1 VEGYAEHARTDAD
14 ALADIHDVAAAL
26 RGAIGDLARAPA
38 GT

>member
-1 VEGYAEHARTDAD
+1 
-14 ALADIHDVAAAL
+14 ADIHDVAAAL